1 MNVLLKYFETLR
13 TDLGPTVK
21 NAIKDVIDEESN
33 ECFTTIKQGTPVSL
47 KEHLHLVDTIKITK
61 ISNSNKY
68 GWKIDYE
75 GYNEKGI
82 PYSLIARSLNKG
94 SAFGEATHHIDV
106 AVHNL
111 KGLDE
116 RIDKHV
122 EEELKKLGGN

>member
-1 MNVLLKYFETLR
+1 MNVLLKYLETLR

-61 ISNSNKY
+61 ISNPNKY